1 MPTFIDHIEKNLLEQ
16 MKNQITQFFLLLILI
31 GSNFN
36 VSAQQSASE
45 GSMLTVPVFG
55 GNELTLQ
62 KFLTDQ
68 LKDKNIGNVTGKS
81 PVFRMR
87 LMVTKTNEIKNL
99 KVLDSLP
106 NSPQNKNINDA
117 IIRSNLYWKSGLL
130 KTTAI
135 DMNII
140 LTIKFQPGSNV
151 ISSATFDVERD
162 NLLANSFYNEGAAL
176 AQNSK
181 FEEALKY
188 LNETIAI
195 MPGDIDAL
203 YNRGICHLKTNNI
216 PAACIDWKKVAQMG
230 SEDANSFILKYCA
243 EGIKN

>member
-1 MPTFIDHIEKNLLEQ
+1 MPTFIDQIVKNLLEQ
-16 MKNQITQFFLLLILI
+16 MKNQITQFLLLLILI

-45 GSMLTVPVFG
+45 ASLITAPVFG
-55 GNELTLQ
+55 GDALTLQ

-81 PVFRMR
+81 PVFRMK
-87 LMVTKTNEIKNL
+87 LMVTKSNEIKNL

-106 NSPQNKNINDA
+106 NNTQNKNINDA
-117 IIRSNLYWKSGLL
+117 IIRSNLYWKSGFL
-130 KTTAI
+130 KSTAI
-135 DMNII
+135 DLNII
-140 LTIKFQPGSNV
+140 ISIKFQPGSNV
-151 ISSATFDVERD
+151 ISSATIEVERD
-162 NLLANSFYNEGAAL
+162 NLLANNFYNEGAAL

-216 PAACIDWKKVAQMG
+216 PAACSDWKKVAQMG
-230 SEDANSFILKYCA
+230 SEDANSFIMKYCA
-243 EGIKN
+243 EGMKN

>member
-1 MPTFIDHIEKNLLEQ
+1 MPTFIDQIVKNLLEQ
-16 MKNQITQFFLLLILI
+16 MKNQITQFLLLLILI

-45 GSMLTVPVFG
+45 ASLITAPVFG
-55 GNELTLQ
+55 GDALTLQ

-87 LMVTKTNEIKNL
+87 LMVTKSNEIKNL

-130 KTTAI
+130 KSTAI
-135 DMNII
+135 DLNII
-140 LTIKFQPGSNV
+140 LTIKFQSGSNV

-162 NLLANSFYNEGAAL
+162 NLLANNFYNEGASL

-188 LNETIAI
+188 LNEAVAI

>member
-1 MPTFIDHIEKNLLEQ
+1 M
-16 MKNQITQFFLLLILI
+16 
-31 GSNFN
+31 
-36 VSAQQSASE
+36 
-45 GSMLTVPVFG
+45 
-55 GNELTLQ
+55 
-62 KFLTDQ
+62 
-68 LKDKNIGNVTGKS
+68 
-81 PVFRMR
+81 
-87 LMVTKTNEIKNL
+87 
-99 KVLDSLP
+99 
-106 NSPQNKNINDA
+106 
-117 IIRSNLYWKSGLL
+117 

-243 EGIKN
+243 EPVKN